1 MTEKKYFGTDG
12 IRGRAGEPPITA
24 EFMLALGRAA
34 GRVLTTHNR
43 AVVVIGKDTRISGY
57 MLESALE
64 AGLVSAGADVRL
76 LGPMPTPAVAF
87 LTRQLNASAGIVI
100 SASHNP
106 YWDNGIKFFD
116 GNGEK
121 LADETELSIERELEA
136 HAPSQTSDRIGKAA
150 RVDDAPERYEQF
162 CRSVVPGLDLSGM
175 RIVLDCAHGATYH
188 IAPDLFASLG
198 AEVHAIGV
206 QPDGLNIN
214 RDCGATHPAAL
225 QAAVLEHRAHLGI
238 AFDGDGDRLQMVDEH
253 GTLADGDDLLYVLAC
268 DRRERG
274 ALRGP
279 IVGTLMTNF
288 GVERAIVE
296 LGVEFVRASV
306 GDRYVM
312 QQLRQRGGVLGGEAS
327 GHLLALDVSPTG
339 DGIVSALL
347 VLEALQRRG
356 ATLAQARANLRRAEQ
371 LTINLPMTGGA
382 ALVAD
387 PSVQAVRAEIEVT
400 LRGRGRV
407 VLRASGTEPLVRVT
421 VEGEDAAEVRVLADS
436 LAAAVKS
443 ADSRNKIDP

>member
-1 MTEKKYFGTDG
+1 MIDKKYFGTDG
-12 IRGRAGEPPITA
+12 IRGRAGETPITA

-34 GRVLTTHNR
+34 GRVLMSHHH
-43 AVVVIGKDTRISGY
+43 AAVVIGKDTRISGY

-87 LTRQLNASAGIVI
+87 LTRQIGASAGIVI

-121 LADETELSIERELEA
+121 LADETELAIEREIEA

-150 RVDDAPERYEQF
+150 RVDDAAERYSEF
-162 CRSVVPGLDLSGM
+162 CRSTVPGLDLSGL
-175 RIVLDCAHGATYH
+175 RIVLDCANGATYH
-188 IAPDLFASLG
+188 IAPDLFTALG
-198 AEVHAIGV
+198 ADVRAIGV
-206 QPDGLNIN
+206 KPDGLNIN
-214 RDCGATHPAAL
+214 RDCGATHPQAL
-225 QAAVLEHRAHLGI
+225 QAAVLEHRAHVGI

-253 GTLADGDDLLYVLAC
+253 GLLADGDDLLYVLAS
-268 DRRERG
+268 DRHRRG
-274 ALRGP
+274 VLRGP

-288 GVERAIVE
+288 GVERAITD
-296 LGVEFVRASV
+296 LGVEFVRSNV
-306 GDRYVM
+306 GDRYVL
-312 QQLRQRGGVLGGEAS
+312 QLLKQSGGTLGGEAS

-347 VLEALQRRG
+347 VLDALKRGNVSLAEARSKLQRVS
-356 ATLAQARANLRRAEQ
+356 QC
-371 LTINLPMTGGA
+371 TINLPIVGGSM
-382 ALVAD
+382 LI
-387 PSVQAVRAEIEVT
+387 SKSEVQFARVHVEET

-407 VLRASGTEPLVRVT
+407 VLRASGTEPLIRVT
-421 VEGEDAAEVRVLADS
+421 VEGEDAAEVRRLADS
-436 LAAAVKS
+436 LAEVVKAA
-443 ADSRNKIDP
+443 AN

>member
-1 MTEKKYFGTDG
+1 MIDKKYFGTDG
-12 IRGRAGEPPITA
+12 IRGRAGESPITA

-34 GRVLTTHNR
+34 GRVLMSHHH
-43 AVVVIGKDTRISGY
+43 AAVVIGKDTRISGY

-87 LTRQLNASAGIVI
+87 LTRQIGASAGIVV

-121 LADETELSIERELEA
+121 LADEIELAIEREIEA

-150 RVDDAPERYEQF
+150 RVDDAAERYSEF
-162 CRSVVPGLDLSGM
+162 CRSTVPELDLSGL
-175 RIVLDCAHGATYH
+175 RIVIDCANGATYH
-188 IAPDLFASLG
+188 IAPDLFTALG

-206 QPDGLNIN
+206 KPDGLNIN
-214 RDCGATHPAAL
+214 RDCGATHPQAL
-225 QAAVLEHRAHLGI
+225 QAAVLEHRAHVGI

-253 GTLADGDDLLYVLAC
+253 GLLADGDDLLYVLAS
-268 DRRERG
+268 DRHRRG
-274 ALRGP
+274 VLRGP
-279 IVGTLMTNF
+279 VVGTLMTNF
-288 GVERAIVE
+288 GVERAIID
-296 LGVEFVRASV
+296 LGVEFVRSNV
-306 GDRYVM
+306 GDRYVL
-312 QQLRQRGGVLGGEAS
+312 QLLKQSGGTLGGEAS

-347 VLEALQRRG
+347 VLDALKRG
-356 ATLAQARANLRRAEQ
+356 GVSLAQARSKLQRVSQ
-371 LTINLPMTGGA
+371 CTINLPIVGGS
-382 ALVAD
+382 ALI
-387 PSVQAVRAEIEVT
+387 SKGNVQSARAHVEET

-407 VLRASGTEPLVRVT
+407 VLRASGTEPLIRVT
-421 VEGEDAAEVRVLADS
+421 VEGEDAAEVRRLADS
-436 LAAAVKS
+436 LAEVVKAA
-443 ADSRNKIDP
+443 AN

>member
-1 MTEKKYFGTDG
+1 MIDKKYFGTDG
-12 IRGRAGEPPITA
+12 IRGRAGETPITA

-34 GRVLTTHNR
+34 GRVLMSHHH
-43 AVVVIGKDTRISGY
+43 AAVVIGKDTRISGY

-87 LTRQLNASAGIVI
+87 LTRQIGASAGIVI

-121 LADETELSIERELEA
+121 LADETELAIEREIEA

-150 RVDDAPERYEQF
+150 RVDDAAERYSEF
-162 CRSVVPGLDLSGM
+162 CRSTVPDLDLSGL
-175 RIVLDCAHGATYH
+175 RIVLDCANGATYH
-188 IAPDLFASLG
+188 IAPDLFTALG
-198 AEVHAIGV
+198 ADVRAIGV
-206 QPDGLNIN
+206 KPDGLNIN
-214 RDCGATHPAAL
+214 RDCGATHPQAL
-225 QAAVLEHRAHLGI
+225 QAAVLEHRAHVGI

-253 GTLADGDDLLYVLAC
+253 GLLADGDDLLYVLVS
-268 DRRERG
+268 DRHRRG

-279 IVGTLMTNF
+279 VVGTLMTNF
-288 GVERAIVE
+288 GVERAITD
-296 LGVEFVRASV
+296 LGVEFVRSNV
-306 GDRYVM
+306 GDRYVL
-312 QQLRQRGGVLGGEAS
+312 QLLKQSGGTLGGEAS

-347 VLEALQRRG
+347 VLDALKRG
-356 ATLAQARANLRRAEQ
+356 GVSLAQARSKLRRVSQ
-371 LTINLPMTGGA
+371 FTINLPIAGGSM
-382 ALVAD
+382 LI
-387 PSVQAVRAEIEVT
+387 SKNNVQSARAHVEET

-407 VLRASGTEPLVRVT
+407 VLRASGTEPLIRVT
-421 VEGEDAAEVRVLADS
+421 VEGEDAVEVRRLADS
-436 LAAAVKS
+436 LAEVVKAA
-443 ADSRNKIDP
+443 AN

>member
-1 MTEKKYFGTDG
+1 MIEKKYFGTDG
-12 IRGRAGEPPITA
+12 IRGRAGESPITA

-34 GRVLTTHNR
+34 GNVLTSHNR
-43 AVVVIGKDTRISGY
+43 ATVVIGKDTRISGY

-64 AGLVSAGADVRL
+64 AGLVSSGADVRL

-87 LTRQLNASAGIVI
+87 LTRQLGASAGIVI

-106 YWDNGIKFFD
+106 YWDNGIKLFD

-121 LADETELSIERELEA
+121 LGDETELAIEREIEA
-136 HAPSQTSDRIGKAA
+136 HAPSQTTDRIGKAA
-150 RVDDAPERYEQF
+150 RVDDAAERYEAF
-162 CRSVVPGLDLSGM
+162 CRGVVPGLDLSGM

-188 IAPDLFASLG
+188 IAPELFSSLG
-198 AEVHAIGV
+198 AQVHAIGV

-214 RDCGATHPAAL
+214 RDCGATHPEAL
-225 QAAVLEHRAHLGI
+225 QAAVKAHNAHLGI

-253 GTLADGDDLLYVLAC
+253 GALADGDDLLYVLAC

-274 ALRGP
+274 QLRGP

-288 GVERAIVE
+288 GVERAIAD
-296 LGVEFVRASV
+296 LGVEFVRANV

-312 QQLRQRGGVLGGEAS
+312 QQLKQRGGVLGGEAS

-347 VLEALQRRG
+347 VLDALKRRG
-356 ATLAQARANLRRAEQ
+356 LSLASARTALKRVAQ
-371 LTINLPMTGGA
+371 VTINLPMSGGA
-382 ALVAD
+382 ALIGRAD
-387 PSVQAVRAEIEVT
+387 VLAARDHVEET

-421 VEGEDAAEVRVLADS
+421 VEGEDAIEVRTLANS
-436 LAAAVKS
+436 LATAVKS
-443 ADSRNKIDP
+443 AAT